1 MPIIGTGKS
10 ALFYYKLNTSVYVEH
25 LRNGEKMTAAII
37 ISGIVVLF
45 VLGQYARPRLNAKAP
60 ESLVPENL
68 SPDEL
73 ERWVNSKEDAV
84 LDLTPGAE
92 ACIHWANPD
101 DPGKT
106 DLSFLYIH
114 GFSAT
119 RQETAPVTD
128 LIAAEFDANSF
139 HARLEG
145 HGVGSEGMLMVSETW
160 LQSVIDAWAV
170 AARLGNKVV
179 IVATS
184 TGAPLAIWLAEQ
196 ALTKNRIHA
205 FLFMSPNFKIRN
217 RFAFLLTWPWAKYWV
232 RRVLGKE
239 ISWEPENEMAAKY
252 WTSTYSTLSVIE
264 MQKVVDWLSKVDFS
278 RQQIPLAT
286 MYMKNDSTIDPK
298 AAVAGHHRWGSKR
311 KKLIQVPIDGDNEEH
326 VFVGD
331 ITAPHRIDWCVNEF
345 TQFLKS
351 LN

>member
-114 GFSAT
+114 WHI
-119 RQETAPVTD
+119 Q
-128 LIAAEFDANSF
+128 
-139 HARLEG
+139 
-145 HGVGSEGMLMVSETW
+145 
-160 LQSVIDAWAV
+160 Q
-170 AARLGNKVV
+170 
-179 IVATS
+179 
-184 TGAPLAIWLAEQ
+184 
-196 ALTKNRIHA
+196 NR
-205 FLFMSPNFKIRN
+205 
-217 RFAFLLTWPWAKYWV
+217 TWPSIYRNLV
-232 RRVLGKE
+232 C
-239 ISWEPENEMAAKY
+239 
-252 WTSTYSTLSVIE
+252 
-264 MQKVVDWLSKVDFS
+264 F
-278 RQQIPLAT
+278 
-286 MYMKNDSTIDPK
+286 
-298 AAVAGHHRWGSKR
+298 
-311 KKLIQVPIDGDNEEH
+311 
-326 VFVGD
+326 F
-331 ITAPHRIDWCVNEF
+331 
-345 TQFLKS
+345 
-351 LN
+351 